1 MSRRDP
7 GGNRSAERVGGAAP
21 RSDAPPLL
29 LSVKQ
34 IGNTLAST
42 DALSEYTYSLLVR
55 LRIDL
60 ADGCGELGDEPFN
73 RPPGSLVGD
82 LADRGTERGDLSV
95 DLALQIPE
103 CGSVSLDLDA
113 QRGHFPSLTVVPG
126 WRRAVASVTKRP
138 VLAER

>member
-1 MSRRDP
+1 MGGAALRSRRDP
-7 GGNRSAERVGGAAP
+7 RSAERVGGSAP
-21 RSDAPPLL
+21 RSDATPLL

-42 DALSEYTYSLLVR
+42 DALSEYAYSLLVR
-55 LRIDL
+55 LCTDL

-82 LADRGTERGDLSV
+82 LADRGTERGDLSL

-103 CGSVSLDLDA
+103 CGSVPLDLDA
-113 QRGHFPSLTVVPG
+113 PDAVTSPLSPSCRGGVERSLP
-126 WRRAVASVTKRP
+126 
-138 VLAER
+138 